1 MSTPNKIHL
10 GPNLRGR
17 ISQHRYDL
25 TNLVYMTNA
34 DMVDWINFRVNLK
47 KERFI
52 PALMLALT
60 KELDGI

>member
-1 MSTPNKIHL
+1 
-10 GPNLRGR
+10 
-17 ISQHRYDL
+17 
-25 TNLVYMTNA
+25 MTNA